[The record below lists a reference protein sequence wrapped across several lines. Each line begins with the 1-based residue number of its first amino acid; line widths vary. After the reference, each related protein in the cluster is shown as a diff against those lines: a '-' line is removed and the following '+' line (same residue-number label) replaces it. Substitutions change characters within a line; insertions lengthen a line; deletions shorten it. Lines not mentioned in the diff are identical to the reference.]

1 MILIPSTPKLF
12 SEEVIILNSDPFF
25 NRVSKEKDVFT
36 EEEIREEI
44 QEGRNMGAERFV
56 IQDGDRYVGVLELLM
71 NNPKDGYPWLGLL
84 QIRKSFQGQ
93 GYGRRAMDLFYDIMK
108 ERGVKTFR
116 LGVIA
121 ENEPG
126 HRFWK
131 GQGMAPVKSV
141 INQDGK
147 EIIVYQKDIV

>member
-44 QEGRNMGAERFV
+44 QEGQNMGAERFV

-108 ERGVKTFR
+108 EKGVKTFR

-121 ENEPG
+121 ENEPD

-131 GQGMAPVKSV
+131 GQGMAPVKTRS
-141 INQDGK
+141 I
-147 EIIVYQKDIV
+147 

>member
-1 MILIPSTPKLF
+1 
-12 SEEVIILNSDPFF
+12 
-25 NRVSKEKDVFT
+25 
-36 EEEIREEI
+36 
-44 QEGRNMGAERFV
+44 MGAERFV

-93 GYGRRAMDLFYDIMK
+93 GYGRRTMDLFYDIMK

-147 EIIVYQKDIV
+147 EIIVYQKNIV

>member
-25 NRVSKEKDVFT
+25 NRVSKDKDVFT
-36 EEEIREEI
+36 EEEIREEL
-44 QEGRNMGAERFV
+44 QEGQNMGAERFV

-108 ERGVKTFR
+108 ERGVRTFR

-147 EIIVYQKDIV
+147 EIIVYQKDVV